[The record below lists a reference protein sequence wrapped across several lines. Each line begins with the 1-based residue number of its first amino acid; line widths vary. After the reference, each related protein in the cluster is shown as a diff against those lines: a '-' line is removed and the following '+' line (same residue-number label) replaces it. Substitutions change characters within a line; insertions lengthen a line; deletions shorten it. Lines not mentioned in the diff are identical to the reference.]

1 MVEAIGRRA
10 GLSGVWPGIA
20 NAGSQLELHSLGLVL
35 SSRRVISLGVI
46 VHRGKTFGGGLDEL
60 CETLAAAGCSDPIW
74 YEVAKSSKAH
84 KAVRKALEN
93 GAKLLFVW
101 GGDGM
106 VQRCIDALRGH
117 DVALAILPAGTGNL
131 LATDLGIPKDIAR
144 AVEIG
149 LKGERRKLDV
159 GVVNGERF
167 AVMAGSG
174 FDAIMIQGTSRLEK
188 EKLGRLAYLRSSV
201 KAMRARSVRM
211 SIRLDGALWFKGR
224 ASCVLVGN
232 IGKATGGIQVFDDA
246 SPSDGVLNV
255 GVVTARNMWD
265 WLRVFLEVATDRR
278 GTTPLM
284 KKASAREIIVK
295 LQRKRPYELDGGV
308 RPATKR
314 LKIRIRP
321 RAVTVCVPWSSKEA

>member
-1 MVEAIGRRA
+1 
-10 GLSGVWPGIA
+10 LD
-20 NAGSQLELHSLGLVL
+20 LVL
-35 SSRRVISLGVI
+35 SSSRVISLGVI
-46 VHRGKTFGGGLDEL
+46 IHRGKTFGGGLEEL
-60 CETLAAAGCSDPIW
+60 RRTLAAAGYADPIW
-74 YEVAKSSKAH
+74 YEVAKSSKAP
-84 KAVRKALEN
+84 KAVRKALDK

-131 LATDLGIPKDIAR
+131 FATDLGIPKNMAR

-149 LKGERRKLDV
+149 LKGTRRKLDV

-167 AVMAGSG
+167 AVMTGTG

-188 EKLGRLAYLRSSV
+188 EELGRLAYFRSGV

-211 SIRLDGALWFKGR
+211 SIRLDGAMWFKGK
-224 ASCVLVGN
+224 ASCVLIGN
-232 IGKATGGIQVFDDA
+232 IGKAPGGIQVFDDA

-255 GVVTARNMWD
+255 GVVTTKNMWE
-265 WLRVFLEVATDRR
+265 WLRVFLQLATDRR
-278 GTTPLM
+278 GTSRLLER
-284 KKASAREIIVK
+284 ASAREIIVK
-295 LQRKRPYELDGGV
+295 LRRKRPYELDGGV
-308 RPATKR
+308 RPATKK

-321 RAVTVCVPWSSKEA
+321 RAVTVCVPRSSKKA

>member
-1 MVEAIGRRA
+1 M
-10 GLSGVWPGIA
+10 
-20 NAGSQLELHSLGLVL
+20 L
-35 SSRRVISLGVI
+35 SSSRVISLGVI
-46 VHRGKTFGGGLDEL
+46 VHSNKTFGGGLDEL
-60 CETLAAAGCSDPIW
+60 RSTLAAAGYSDPIW
-74 YEVAKSSKAH
+74 YEVAKSSSAH
-84 KAVRKALEN
+84 KAVRKALDK

-149 LKGERRKLDV
+149 LKGRRRKLDV

-174 FDAIMIQGTSRLEK
+174 FDAIMIRGTDSAEK
-188 EKLGRLAYLRSSV
+188 DALGRLAYFRSGV

-211 SIRLDGALWFKGR
+211 SVRLDGAMWFKGK

-232 IGKATGGIQVFDDA
+232 IGRATGGIQVFDDA
-246 SPSDGVLNV
+246 SPSDGVLNI
-255 GVVTARNMWD
+255 GVVTAKNVWG

-278 GTTPLM
+278 GTSHLL

-295 LQRKRPYELDGGV
+295 LRRKRPYELDGGV
-308 RPATKR
+308 RPATKK
-314 LKIRIRP
+314 LKIRVRP
-321 RAVTVCVPWSSKEA
+321 GAVTVCVPRSPKEA